1 MKTKATLHSAPIILF
16 VYNRL
21 QHTKRLVESLKAN
34 VGYEQHDLYLYSDG
48 PVKNGISQTDDIKN
62 VEEVRAYIRSI
73 DGFSS
78 VHIVE
83 REKNVG
89 LAMNVIDGVTTI
101 VNQYGTIIVLED
113 DLVLSPYFL
122 QFMQDA
128 LDIYK
133 ENESVGHIQACD
145 FTANPHLSDTFLI
158 NWTGSWG
165 WATWARAWKQYNIDG
180 EYLLDQLIKRRLTHQ
195 FDFDGTYSYTRMLRK
210 QIQGKNN
217 SWAIRWYASLF
228 LSDMLALNVG
238 HSLVQNKG
246 FDGTGTHSG
255 GGGLYAS
262 SLYMKPLKVNEI
274 APIVVNEQAHKAY
287 CDYYKNN
294 YGFWPRVRRR
304 LRRTLHGDF
313 GR

>member
-1 MKTKATLHSAPIILF
+1 MKTEDSLHLAPIILF

-21 QHTKRLVESLKAN
+21 NHTKRLVESLKQN
-34 VGYEQHDLYLYSDG
+34 IGYEQYDFYIYSDG
-48 PVKNGISQTDDIKN
+48 PKEGLSANDDVN
-62 VEEVRAYIRSI
+62 LVDEVRAYIRSI
-73 DGFSS
+73 NGFAS
-78 VHIVE
+78 VHILE
-83 REKNVG
+83 REKNIG
-89 LAMNVIDGVTTI
+89 LAANVIDGVTTL

-128 LDIYK
+128 LDMYK
-133 ENESVGHIQACD
+133 DNALVGHIQACD
-145 FTANPHLSDTFLI
+145 FTGNPNLPDTFFI

-165 WATWARAWKQYNIDG
+165 WATWARAWKQYQIDG
-180 EYLLDQLIKRRLTHQ
+180 ESLLKELLRRKLTTS
-195 FDFDGTYSYTRMLRK
+195 FDFDGHYSYTKMLRK
-210 QIQGKNN
+210 QIQRKND

-238 HSLVQNKG
+238 HSLVQNRG

-255 GGGLYAS
+255 GGGLFVS
-262 SLYMKPLKVNEI
+262 SLSTHPLKVKEI
-274 APIVVNEQAHKAY
+274 APVVVNKQARKAY
-287 CDYYKNN
+287 CDYYRTN

-304 LRRTLHGDF
+304 LKRTLHGDF

>member
-1 MKTKATLHSAPIILF
+1 MKAKETSHAAPLILF

-21 QHTKRLVESLKAN
+21 AHTKRLVESLKMN
-34 VGYEQHDLYLYSDG
+34 VGYEQYDLYIYSDG
-48 PVKNGISQTDDIKN
+48 PKTGKATHDEAAK
-62 VEEVRAYIRSI
+62 VEEVRQYVRTI
-73 DGFSS
+73 DGFAS

-83 REKNVG
+83 RPDNIG
-89 LAMNVIDGVTTI
+89 LASNVIDGVTTI

-122 QFMQDA
+122 LFMQDA
-128 LDIYK
+128 LDMYRDH
-133 ENESVGHIQACD
+133 EQVGHIQACD
-145 FTANPHLSDTFLI
+145 FTGNPNLSDTFFI

-165 WATWARAWKQYNIDG
+165 WATWARAWKQYNVDG
-180 EYLLDQLIKRRLTHQ
+180 AFLLSELTRRKLTTQ
-195 FDFDGTYSYTRMLRK
+195 FDFDGHYGYTRMLRR
-210 QIQGKNN
+210 QIQGKND

-255 GGGLYAS
+255 GGQLYAS
-262 SLYMKPLKVNEI
+262 SLYMQPLKVTEI
-274 APIVVNEQAHKAY
+274 TPVVADEQAHQAY
-287 CDYYKNN
+287 CDYYKRN

-304 LRRTLHGDF
+304 LRRTLQGDF